1 MAKSDPGNFARDFG
15 YLMPFLERVQA
26 AGEALPPPTR
36 NELATL
42 LAGERARWER
52 IRELLAGAEAPRPG
66 PAPPRRVSPTQPPA
80 AVGFTVGS
88 LRTPDS

>member
-1 MAKSDPGNFARDFG
+1 MDKSDPGNFSRDFG
-15 YLMPFLERVQA
+15 YLMPFLDRVQA

-42 LAGERARWER
+42 LAGERARWAR
-52 IRELLAGAEAPRPG
+52 IRELLVGATTPRPR
-66 PAPPRRVSPTQPPA
+66 PPPPQPVS

-88 LRTPDS
+88 LRVPDS